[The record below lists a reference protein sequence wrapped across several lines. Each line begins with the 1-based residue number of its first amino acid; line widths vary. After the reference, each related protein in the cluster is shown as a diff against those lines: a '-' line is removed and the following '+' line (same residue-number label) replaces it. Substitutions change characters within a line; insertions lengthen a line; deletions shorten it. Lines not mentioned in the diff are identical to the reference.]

1 MRRNSAP
8 AWRGMLPTK
17 SREERPMSNYLLI
30 ESRDPFESKSFAQRC
45 ELALTLL
52 GEDTGVTVFLV
63 ENAVLGARAGAKA
76 NGLEK
81 LAKAGVR
88 LFADEFAL
96 RERGI
101 GDLAAGVTSA

>member
-1 MRRNSAP
+1 
-8 AWRGMLPTK
+8 
-17 SREERPMSNYLLI
+17 MSGYLLI
-30 ESRDPFESKSFAQRC
+30 ESRDPFASKGFSQRC

-52 GEDTGVTVFLV
+52 GESTGVTLFLV

-76 NGLEK
+76 PGLEK

-88 LFADEFAL
+88 LLADEFAL

-101 GDLAAGVTSA
+101 NGLAPNIISAGLDTLIGELAAGAKALWN